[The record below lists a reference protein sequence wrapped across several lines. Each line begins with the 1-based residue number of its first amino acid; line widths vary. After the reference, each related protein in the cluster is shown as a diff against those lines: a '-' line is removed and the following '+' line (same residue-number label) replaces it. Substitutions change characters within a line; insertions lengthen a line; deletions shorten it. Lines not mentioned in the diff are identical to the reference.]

1 MEQRARNADSGTPTL
16 RTDTGMNSSLVCQGP
31 CHQLEGLLRART
43 ALALATSN
51 SIERLTDRIT
61 ALLPDIMSSLRVR
74 RRKTRGL
81 LDFVGDAS
89 SFLFW
94 PATNSDVGSLRT
106 DIRNIKACA
115 DAATTDSARTR
126 EGMSTFARLQNSRLD
141 AMRSVLDQE
150 QKTLEVLYREV
161 TTSQA
166 ERALE
171 HNILSHAM
179 LELASFVDIH
189 DGIMELEL
197 GVEDLIHG
205 QLTPKLISVDQLY
218 DAMQNVS
225 NYLAIRGQGEFRLC
239 HATPQDVYANPSYDF
254 ARYGRDLFIRLRLPY
269 TRQQRLNVYRIHTFP
284 MRVPGPHGFST
295 EIQDFPRFV
304 VTNLAQGD
312 PVTAVSVSDIC
323 LASSAFNMTSTDGSR
338 S

>member
-1 MEQRARNADSGTPTL
+1 
-16 RTDTGMNSSLVCQGP
+16 
-31 CHQLEGLLRART
+31 
-43 ALALATSN
+43 LATSN
-51 SIERLTDRIT
+51 SMERLTDRIT

-89 SFLFW
+89 SFLFGT
-94 PATNSDVGSLRT
+94 ATNSDVESLRK
-106 DIRNIKACA
+106 DIRNIKAWA

-141 AMRSVLDQE
+141 TMRSVLDQE

-161 TTSQA
+161 TASQA

-171 HNILSHAM
+171 HNILAHAM

-205 QLTPKLISVDQLY
+205 QLTPKLISVDQLW
-218 DAMQNVS
+218 DAMQN
-225 NYLAIRGQGEFRLC
+225 
-239 HATPQDVYANPSYDF
+239 
-254 ARYGRDLFIRLRLPY
+254 
-269 TRQQRLNVYRIHTFP
+269 
-284 MRVPGPHGFST
+284 
-295 EIQDFPRFV
+295 
-304 VTNLAQGD
+304 
-312 PVTAVSVSDIC
+312 
-323 LASSAFNMTSTDGSR
+323 
-338 S
+338 